1 LELLGS
7 LPKFLEGLASQI
19 RIGTY
24 LHLQQI
30 LQGSNQLDP
39 DTGLASGLTTGLAFH
54 LSFCLA
60 FFEGGLDSSV
70 LIEFPFQS
78 SIVVSALV
86 RRS

>member
-1 LELLGS
+1 LELLGT
-7 LPKFLEGLASQI
+7 LPKFLEGLASQL

-39 DTGLASGLTTGLAFH
+39 DTGLAFQ

-60 FFEGGLDSSV
+60 FFESGLDSSV